1 MLAFLFIPAL
11 VGSTAAGD
19 LITISRTRS
28 SSKQCNQVDVKTC
41 YEAKLDVGQLE
52 NGMEIKVP
60 EVTPMLPLLRRE
72 STGKKGGRV
81 AVFGKKEHEAVFT
94 WNSVTGAV
102 AGSLH
107 SAGRAWTLEGSGEGR
122 FVWIEY
128 K

>member
-1 MLAFLFIPAL
+1 MSLMFAKQF
-11 VGSTAAGD
+11 SEAGV
-19 LITISRTRS
+19 S
-28 SSKQCNQVDVKTC
+28 N
-41 YEAKLDVGQLE
+41 
-52 NGMEIKVP
+52 N
-60 EVTPMLPLLRRE
+60 
-72 STGKKGGRV
+72 TGKKGGRV

-107 SAGRAWTLEGSGEGR
+107 SAGRAWTLEGCGEGR